1 MTRVR
6 FFRTA
11 LLMGLLSLAGC
22 ANYQPVSLYQL
33 HSVEA
38 DVPAPQQNTDLAILL
53 EPVVV
58 ASYLQR
64 QALLQ
69 RQADGS
75 LLATNEARW
84 AGNLATDI
92 DQQVLRQLA
101 WRLDTQRLV
110 VAPAPAGFE
119 APLQVALTITRLDS
133 GPQQPAVLEA
143 QWRLLSKDGQ
153 LLENRLIR
161 LQEAHQGAAA
171 DQVRAQS
178 VLLQQ
183 LVEQLAAAIKP
194 LAAQQLAK
202 VPRKSAPARPAAP
215 AVKPP
220 AQSIPSVKP
229 VRNNLEVF
237 RF

>member
-6 FFRTA
+6 FSRA
-11 LLMGLLSLAGC
+11 VMLAGLLSLAGC
-22 ANYQPVSLYQL
+22 ASYTPVPLYQL
-33 HSVEA
+33 HSAEA
-38 DVPAPQQNTDLAILL
+38 GVSQQQQSAGLAILL
-53 EPVVV
+53 QPVSV
-58 ASYLQR
+58 ADYLQR
-64 QALLQ
+64 EALLQ

-75 LLATNEARW
+75 LMATTEARW
-84 AGNLATDI
+84 AGNLAADI

-119 APLQVALTITRLDS
+119 APLQVALTISRLDS

-143 QWRLLSKDGQ
+143 QWRLLSKDGH
-153 LLENRLIR
+153 LLENRLIH
-161 LQEAHQGAAA
+161 LKEPHQGAAA

-202 VPRKSAPARPAAP
+202 VPRKRAPARRSPP
-215 AVKPP
+215 AVAPP
-220 AQSIPSVKP
+220 SQGIPSVEP
-229 VRNNLEVF
+229 VRNNLDVF